1 MIYHILVLIL
11 ITGVS
16 FLLAT
21 LVTLALVGFDLGWD
35 LFTSK
40 PARTAAGRDGQAI
53 GCALMAVLIFGLTM
67 MFVQGGISLLEPYMP
82 KVPVRQKPAPQR
94 FSVPYT

>member
-40 PARTAAGRDGQAI
+40 PAMAAGRDGQAL

-82 KVPVRQKPAPQR
+82 KVPVRQKPASQR